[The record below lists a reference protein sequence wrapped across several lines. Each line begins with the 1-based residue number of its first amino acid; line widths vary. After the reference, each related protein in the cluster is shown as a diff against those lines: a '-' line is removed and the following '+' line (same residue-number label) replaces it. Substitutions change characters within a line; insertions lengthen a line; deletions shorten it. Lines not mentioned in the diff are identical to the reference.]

1 MELHHEKIE
10 AAGLR
15 ILAVGLGEPKHARHF
30 GGKLAPSVECLTN
43 EEPTL
48 YEAFGIEKGNML
60 RMLASDSRAKHSR
73 GGVPDCLNCGV
84 IAALLVTVWW
94 NLPPSPDAPYHHNDG
109 GDVFA
114 ILVLPVIWVPITG
127 LLLMFRVGMACQPKP
142 LEEEGFADGS
152 SDLVR

>member
-60 RMLASDSRAKHSR
+60 RMLA
-73 GGVPDCLNCGV
+73 
-84 IAALLVTVWW
+84 
-94 NLPPSPDAPYHHNDG
+94 PDALAAGARAAREGHRQG
-109 GDVFA
+109 TATGDQQR
-114 ILVLPVIWVPITG
+114 LPGTFIIDAQGIVRYAYYG
-127 LLLMFRVGMACQPKP
+127 KHAGDQPD
-142 LEEEGFADGS
+142 LAE
-152 SDLVR
+152 LVRWWRQATQQPVATP